1 MARNITV
8 GIDIGTY
15 QIKVLV
21 AESIRE
27 NDRLL
32 PRIIGSG
39 FAESKG
45 LRHGYIINPSD
56 VLKSIS
62 VAVAQAEKTS
72 GVKIKRAF
80 LSVGG
85 IGLSG
90 VTSQGSIIISRAD
103 SQVSE
108 LDMEKA
114 MEICEHEIPPA
125 LSLNRKIIHAI
136 PISYKI
142 DGKPILGGNPIGMRG
157 TKLEVKALFIS
168 ALEHHVNDLI
178 QAVEDIGV
186 DVVDVITSPIA
197 ASFVTLSKTQKIA
210 GCVLANIGAETI
222 SIVVFE
228 NNIPISLEVF
238 PMGSTDITHDIALG
252 FKIPLEEAED
262 IKIGTLTGTSYS
274 RKKLD
279 EIISSRLYEMFE
291 LIEAHLK
298 KINRSGLLP
307 AGIIITGGGS
317 GMGSIEEIAKT
328 YLKLPSRIATINV
341 RESSKGQIKD
351 STWSVAYGLCILGL
365 TSKDDSGISIK
376 RIARGLGEKL
386 FGWIKKLLP

>member
-1 MARNITV
+1 MARNIVV

-21 AESIRE
+21 AESVKE
-27 NDRLL
+27 NDRTL

-56 VLKSIS
+56 ALRSLASAIS
-62 VAVAQAEKTS
+62 QAEKSS
-72 GVKIKRAF
+72 GIKIRKAF

-90 VTSQGSIIISRAD
+90 TVSQGSIIISRAD
-103 SQVSE
+103 SQITE

-114 MEICEHEIPPA
+114 MEMCEHEIPPA
-125 LSLNRKIIHAI
+125 LSLNRKTIHAI

-142 DGKPILGGNPIGMRG
+142 DSKPILGGRPIGMRG

-178 QAVEDIGV
+178 QAVEDVGV
-186 DVVDVITSPIA
+186 DVIDVVASPIA

-238 PMGSTDITHDIALG
+238 PTGSTDITNDIALG
-252 FKIPLEEAED
+252 FKIPLDEAEG
-262 IKIGTLTGTSYS
+262 IKTGALTGTSYS
-274 RKKLD
+274 RKKIE
-279 EIISSRLYEMFE
+279 EIITLRLRTMFE

-298 KINRSGLLP
+298 KIGRNALLP

-317 GMGSIEEIAKT
+317 SIGTIEDLAKT
-328 YLKLPSRIATINV
+328 YLRLPSRIATINV
-341 RESSKGQIKD
+341 RDSSKNQIKD
-351 STWSVAYGLCILGL
+351 STWAVAYGLCIFGINAKDNTSLGL
-365 TSKDDSGISIK
+365 THVTRKF
-376 RIARGLGEKL
+376 GETIW
-386 FGWIKKLLP
+386 GWIKKFLP

>member
-21 AESIRE
+21 AESVKE
-27 NDRLL
+27 KDRIM

-56 VLKSIS
+56 VLKSLSSAIS
-62 VAVAQAEKTS
+62 QAEKSS

-90 VTSQGSIIISRAD
+90 ITSQGSIIISRAD
-103 SQVSE
+103 SQISE
-108 LDMEKA
+108 LDLEKA
-114 MEICEHEIPPA
+114 MEMCEHEIPPA
-125 LSLNRKIIHAI
+125 LSLNRKVIHAI

-142 DGKPILGGNPIGMRG
+142 DGKPILGSKPLGMRG

-178 QAVEDIGV
+178 QAVEDVGV
-186 DVVDVITSPIA
+186 DVADVITSPIA
-197 ASFVTLSKTQKIA
+197 ASFVTLAKTQKIA
-210 GCVLANIGAETI
+210 GCVLVNIGAETT

-228 NNIPISLEVF
+228 NNIPVSLEVF
-238 PMGSTDITHDIALG
+238 PVGSTDITHDIALG
-252 FKIPLEEAED
+252 FKIPIEEAES
-262 IKIGTLTGTSYS
+262 IKVGAITGTSYS
-274 RKKLD
+274 RKRLE
-279 EIISSRLYEMFE
+279 EIVTARLSDMFE
-291 LIEAHLK
+291 LIENHLK
-298 KINRSGLLP
+298 KIGRSGLLP
-307 AGIIITGGGS
+307 AGIILTGGGS
-317 GMGSIEEIAKT
+317 GIGSIEELAKT
-328 YLKLPSRIATINV
+328 YLKLPSRIAIINM
-341 RESSKGQIKD
+341 RETSKGQIKD
-351 STWSVAYGLCILGL
+351 STWSVAYGLCILGIG
-365 TSKDDSGISIK
+365 SKDES
-376 RIARGLGEKL
+376 GLGLKHMASG
-386 FGWIKKLLP
+386 FGGKILDWIKKFLP